1 MVKNHENREILRF
14 FPTLSASISESMG
27 SSQVSLRTHVNVVC
41 VNRSSKGHVNQEK
54 GTVKITMQKLGLQ
67 NRDILLLHGGGMLHI
82 YSV

>member
-1 MVKNHENREILRF
+1 MKKHKNRKILRF
-14 FPTLSASISESMG
+14 FPNLSASNSEIMA

-67 NRDILLLHGGGMLHI
+67 NRDILLLHGVGMLHI